1 MKKVVHV
8 FFAFFGL
15 ILSQGAIASGHGGGG
30 EGGPG
35 GNYLEITPPFVVN
48 MPDAKRS
55 RFMQVTVAV
64 SAKKKEE
71 TLKGISVHAP
81 LIRNNLI
88 LLFTNQSADVATSRE
103 VREKLRKDAEE
114 TINKALKE
122 VGLAPIDALYFTNL
136 VIQ

>member
-1 MKKVVHV
+1 MKKVVPI
-8 FFAFFGL
+8 FLAFVGL
-15 ILSQGAIASGHGGGG
+15 IFSHGTIASGDGGGG
-30 EGGPG
+30 KGGG
-35 GNYLEITPPFVVN
+35 ANGNYLEITPPFVVN
-48 MPDAKRS
+48 MPDSKRS

-64 SAKKKEE
+64 SAKNEE

-88 LLFTNQSADVATSRE
+88 LLFTNQTADVATSRE